1 MSTDKTSLP
10 APEIFDY
17 KHVGSRLFGVC
28 AVALVSIFFAAILG
42 FGYPRQF
49 AFSWFFAGCFF
60 FTLLVGSLFWVV
72 IHHAVDSCWSVGIR
86 RQLENVSC
94 LFPVLAIL
102 LIPILF
108 IAPLLWSW
116 MADSPLTNHELA
128 EKSAFLNQNFFF
140 LRTFFYIAL
149 FWGVAYL
156 LRRNSLAQDLDGAA
170 IHTIRNR
177 RVAFFIIPVGAI
189 ALTFWSYDWI
199 MGLNYRW
206 YSIIWGIYIFAGSVL
221 GSLSLIIL
229 VTNGLRSA
237 GYLRRLFTKEHNYAF
252 GKFLLAF
259 TLFWSWIA
267 FVQYMLIWYANIP
280 EETAFYTLRT
290 QGSWKL
296 IGILLVLGHFL
307 IPFLLL
313 LLRGPKANS
322 RFLGL
327 VAGWILAMHLLDI
340 YYMILPVLHP
350 AGFHPSILDALSILG
365 IGGTLAAVYLK
376 CLGDSPLWPS
386 RDPRLLEAVNYID

>member
-1 MSTDKTSLP
+1 MSTQKTPLP
-10 APEIFDY
+10 LPETFDY
-17 KHVGSRLFGVC
+17 KYVGSRLFGIC
-28 AVALVSIFFAAILG
+28 AVALVTLLLSAVIGLAN
-42 FGYPRQF
+42 PKQF
-49 AFSWFFAGCFF
+49 AFSWLFAGCFF
-60 FTLLVGSLFWVV
+60 FTLMVGSLFWII

-86 RQLENVSC
+86 RQLENISC
-94 LFPVLAIL
+94 LLPILAIL

-108 IAPLLWSW
+108 VATQLWSW
-116 MADSPLTNHELA
+116 MADSPATNHELA
-128 EKSAFLNQNFFF
+128 EKSAYLNINFFF
-140 LRTFFYIAL
+140 LRTCFYFAL
-149 FWGVAYL
+149 FGGAAYL
-156 LRRNSLAQDLDGAA
+156 FRRNSLAQDLDGAA

-189 ALTFWSYDWI
+189 ALTFCSYDWI

-206 YSIIWGIYIFAGSVL
+206 YSVIWGIYIFAGSVI

-237 GYLRRLFTKEHNYAF
+237 GYLKQLMTKEHNYTF

-267 FVQYMLIWYANIP
+267 FAQYMLIWYANIP
-280 EETAFYTLRT
+280 EETAYYTLRT
-290 QGSWKL
+290 QGSWKIL
-296 IGILLVLGHFL
+296 GILLVVGHFL

-313 LLRGPKANS
+313 LFRGPKANA

-327 VAGWILAMHLLDI
+327 VAGWMLAMHLLDI

-350 AGFHPSILDALSILG
+350 EGFYPTLMDVLSVLA
-365 IGGTLAAVYLK
+365 IGSTLAAVYLK
-376 CLGDSPLWPS
+376 CLGDSPLWPA
-386 RDPRLLEAVNYID
+386 RDPRLSEAVNYID